1 MNPHVATLLKP
12 TKSIYLTLG
21 IVTFF
26 ALVFLYMYFLT
37 MSVVHVVL
45 RKEVMTNMHSI
56 ESDIAMLESKYIE
69 AQHIVSDKIATLED
83 FTANDNKVFLTRGDT
98 PTLVLSNG
106 REQ

>member
-1 MNPHVATLLKP
+1 MNTHVATLIRP
-12 TKSIYLTLG
+12 TKSLYLTVGL
-21 IVTFF
+21 VVFF
-26 ALVFLYMYFLT
+26 GLIFMYMYFLT

-56 ESDIAMLESKYIE
+56 ESDIAMLESHYIE

-106 REQ
+106 RQ